1 MPKNNILIF
10 CAHPDDEVIG
20 VGATIAK
27 YAKEGK
33 NIVVII
39 FTYGES
45 SNPILKK
52 RITIETRIKESKEIG
67 KLLGCRETIFLG
79 VPEGRISKKLKDNNF
94 LNKLS
99 LLIKKY
105 NPTKIFTHSL
115 SDIFHPDHATV
126 NRVITKV
133 VDSLDK
139 KYNLYTFPIWNPIRF
154 LKRETPRLFVDVTK
168 TFQKKIEAMKL
179 FESQKMFTYPLLP
192 AVNLRARM
200 YGIESNCKYA
210 EKFYKIR

>member
-1 MPKNNILIF
+1 MNNVLIF

-20 VGATIAK
+20 AGATIAK
-27 YAKEGK
+27 YAKEDK
-33 NIVVII
+33 NIFVII

-67 KLLGCRETIFLG
+67 KSLGCKETIFLG
-79 VPEGRISKKLKDNNF
+79 VPEGKISKKLEDNSF
-94 LNKLS
+94 LNKLAS
-99 LLIKKY
+99 LIKKY
-105 NPTKIFTHSL
+105 NPTKIFTHTS
-115 SDIFHPDHATV
+115 SDIFHPDHTSV
-126 NRVITKV
+126 NKVITKI

-139 KYNLYTFPIWNPIRF
+139 KYNLYTFPIWNPLRF
-154 LKRETPRLFVDVTK
+154 LKRENPRLFVDVTK

-192 AVNLRARM
+192 LVYLRAKIH
-200 YGIESNCKYA
+200 GLESNYKYA